1 MIKRRKFLI
10 LLIFS
15 LMCAV
20 LPFVGVAKVKAAT
33 VDEITTANDLKGT
46 IWILNEN
53 LTFPTTNEALS
64 SENNNEVIANY
75 YYSDYILNLYGGTEI
90 EFQDYSLYEVITVS
104 GVNELLNFSKSTDTA
119 GTGTTYNKLIYN
131 GKGLGYVSILGEEP
145 RKLKF
150 NNVNSDLIDMY
161 GGFISW
167 LKNNATLEEPRTI
180 PFFITFIRS
189 EVTSTKIDLPVYDD
203 TVSFTVSFQ
212 PNKMISGTINHPES
226 ADELGELTFPNGE
239 RVFYTIYYNET
250 NIDFKL
256 YYYGEQLELFEA
268 VVYNTPV
275 YDDDGNFDGVVATY
289 WEGISEQ
296 EMDTLKN
303 SGIYEA
309 SFNIT
314 IPPENELNEVAALGL
329 EIMINESSTPPE
341 NEDISNIMTGIF
353 TLISSFLS
361 IQLGFITLGQ
371 IIGLVL
377 AVGVIFFI
385 FYVWNGG
392 RNGN

>member
-1 MIKRRKFLI
+1 MIKRRKFFI

-15 LMCAV
+15 LMCAI
-20 LPFVGVAKVKAAT
+20 LPFIGVAKVKAAIS
-33 VDEITTANDLKGT
+33 DISQLKNT
-46 IWILNEN
+46 IWVLNDSLVLPDSDIKLSVNEEN
-53 LTFPTTNEALS
+53 TSYNVSYATYEFGDFVFPLGINTTTQKTLIHIEIYSSIQFITLYQATDGSPIQRNLYQNGQGYRTEINNLNYGSLPRRLTFGNYEFSQTGDFLGWLQANATQETEEPTT
-64 SENNNEVIANY
+64 
-75 YYSDYILNLYGGTEI
+75 
-90 EFQDYSLYEVITVS
+90 
-104 GVNELLNFSKSTDTA
+104 
-119 GTGTTYNKLIYN
+119 
-131 GKGLGYVSILGEEP
+131 
-145 RKLKF
+145 
-150 NNVNSDLIDMY
+150 
-161 GGFISW
+161 
-167 LKNNATLEEPRTI
+167 RTI

-189 EVTSTKIDLPVYDD
+189 ELTSTKIDLPVYDD

-250 NIDFKL
+250 NIDFKM